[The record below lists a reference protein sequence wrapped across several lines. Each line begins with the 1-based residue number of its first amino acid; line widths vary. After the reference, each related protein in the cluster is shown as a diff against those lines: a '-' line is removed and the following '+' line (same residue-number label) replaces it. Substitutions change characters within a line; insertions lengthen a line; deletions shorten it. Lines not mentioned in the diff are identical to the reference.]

1 MIGWKCDVGYMPNGT
16 IPTSLSDVVFTDRN
30 VPVTF
35 CNTIYQTG
43 ADVSFDNLSV
53 DDVASK
59 IDELTN
65 FDSSAIYAIP
75 YNLNGKDARSF
86 IKKAI
91 PSADLA
97 YPNLWDYAESLNG
110 GYVYPAIYIPGL
122 KNSLIIRYS
131 NAGVLWKVNTDGT
144 LVRVSGNYE
153 IPTYISTLLNPLEF
167 RCYMISTLNYNN
179 SNLSEENRFAFYS
192 DIEAKF
198 NLKSGSVRLVTFD
211 VVGWTQYQTVKYL
224 FSENPPPDFEIITPP
239 NPYDPIGP
247 SGPGDLPPGTFDDDS
262 DPIPDSSLPTLS
274 AANTGFTRIYN
285 PTLSQVQAL
294 AQYLWTT
301 PDIIETIW
309 NHIKQFFENPMDAII
324 GFNLVP
330 VPVPDGGTEN
340 FKLMYIDTGV
350 SMTAAANQFVDR
362 DCGTVEIKRYYGSAL
377 DQSPYTKVSC
387 FLPYIGTVQLNTDE
401 VMGTTLQVKYRVDI
415 CSGSC
420 VAKIFIDGNCLYQY
434 SGHCAIN
441 IPISSAD
448 FSSYVSAAIN
458 VAKLAIGAATAGAG
472 GAAMAAAQVAGS
484 EQQTNNVVNWQSQ
497 YGVGSAPNLP
507 APIGISQSPGGPSPD
522 TQHSTTSASFA
533 GLTPANIS
541 NTVGEIMNA
550 KPHVEHSGSFSGNTG
565 YLGVRRPFIIIER
578 PNMCMPANY
587 QVLNGFPAMITM
599 ELGTCKGFT
608 RVQQVQLTGMSA
620 TNPEQAEIL
629 ELLKSGVV
637 L

>member
-1 MIGWKCDVGYMPNGT
+1 MNTLLISKAFNGQDCYMGVVSGLEFVNGNISGFKKLKSVTEISKNQIKYLGNNNYFPLANIGFASVEAL
-16 IPTSLSDVVFTDRN
+16 TSWSVSRSNFITGEIGGFEQIDYRTASVEFLNDGELAFS
-30 VPVTF
+30 F
-35 CNTIYQTG
+35 CIQNTG
-43 ADVSFDNLSV
+43 APTRGYWLSLFGYCFRSNQWYYVSNC
-53 DDVASK
+53 ATTSK
-59 IDELTN
+59 VL
-65 FDSSAIYAIP
+65 
-75 YNLNGKDARSF
+75 
-86 IKKAI
+86 
-91 PSADLA
+91 PSAATSYLE
-97 YPNLWDYAESLNG
+97 L
-110 GYVYPAIYIPGL
+110 
-122 KNSLIIRYS
+122 
-131 NAGVLWKVNTDGT
+131 
-144 LVRVSGNYE
+144 
-153 IPTYISTLLNPLEF
+153 PTWVCICTN
-167 RCYMISTLNYNN
+167 
-179 SNLSEENRFAFYS
+179 EENDSCFLLGIKDDSTYFCYPMEDTYGIPITMWPS
-192 DIEAKF
+192 T
-198 NLKSGSVRLVTFD
+198 SVTD
-211 VVGWTQYQTVKYL
+211 K
-224 FSENPPPDFEIITPP
+224 NPDPNIPIPPP
-239 NPYDPIGP
+239 NPYEPGGP
-247 SGPGDLPPGTFDDDS
+247 SGPGDLPPGSFDDDS
-262 DPIPDSSLPTLS
+262 DSIPDSSLPTIS

-285 PTLSQVQAL
+285 PTLSQVQSL

-350 SMTAAANQFVDR
+350 AMTAASNQFVDR

-458 VAKLAIGAATAGAG
+458 VAKLAVGAATAGAG

-484 EQQTNNVVNWQSQ
+484 EQQTGNMFTSQ
-497 YGVGSAPNLP
+497 FGGSSQNLP
-507 APIGISQSPGGPSPD
+507 ALPQSYQEPQQSEQ
-522 TQHSTTSASFA
+522 TTTSASFA
-533 GLTPANIS
+533 GLSPANVS

-587 QVLNGFPAMITM
+587 QALNGFPAMITM

-608 RVQQVQLTGMSA
+608 RVQQVQLTGMTA

>member
-1 MIGWKCDVGYMPNGT
+1 MIGWYVNVGYFPNSS
-16 IPTSLSDVVFTDRN
+16 PTSLSSFTVLDSNNIVTMATGKKLEEAGMFTEHDIKDSSIIMESVLGNDFYSTYFVPSAVSSPYSTLINFESQYLPSVSNMFKNSHEYRLSTNTDIYWGIHFKSLNRLIIWNGVYAYKVFSVN
-30 VPVTF
+30 G
-35 CNTIYQTG
+35 NSLSLLGSYSLYQTFYPFLITALNANNG
-43 ADVSFDNLSV
+43 TLSNCVLCISNYNGPSDIISENLSTYTFTFTGPVNSPRFFDITSNVISSRAKNFFNAIFGGGLPPDVS
-53 DDVASK
+53 
-59 IDELTN
+59 
-65 FDSSAIYAIP
+65 
-75 YNLNGKDARSF
+75 
-86 IKKAI
+86 
-91 PSADLA
+91 
-97 YPNLWDYAESLNG
+97 
-110 GYVYPAIYIPGL
+110 
-122 KNSLIIRYS
+122 II
-131 NAGVLWKVNTDGT
+131 
-144 LVRVSGNYE
+144 
-153 IPTYISTLLNPLEF
+153 NP
-167 RCYMISTLNYNN
+167 
-179 SNLSEENRFAFYS
+179 
-192 DIEAKF
+192 D
-198 NLKSGSVRLVTFD
+198 
-211 VVGWTQYQTVKYL
+211 
-224 FSENPPPDFEIITPP
+224 
-239 NPYDPIGP
+239 NPYEPGGP
-247 SGPGDLPPGTFDDDS
+247 SGPTDPDLPPGTFDDSS
-262 DPIPDSSLPTLS
+262 DTIPDSPLPTIS
-274 AANTGFTRIYN
+274 AADTGFTRIYN

-294 AQYLWTT
+294 ARYLWTT

-330 VPVPDGGTEN
+330 VPVPDGGTTN

-350 SMTAAANQFVDR
+350 AMTAAANQFVDV
-362 DCGTVEIKRYYGSAL
+362 DCGTLEVKRYYGSAL

-401 VMGTTLQVKYRVDI
+401 VMGATLQVKYRVDI

-420 VAKIFIDGNCLYQY
+420 VAKIFIDGNCIYQY

-484 EQQTNNVVNWQSQ
+484 EQQTGNTMSFQPQSGSSPDLPAIYQGQSQ
-497 YGVGSAPNLP
+497 
-507 APIGISQSPGGPSPD
+507 QPSGQ
-522 TQHSTTSASFA
+522 TTTSASFA
-533 GLTPANIS
+533 GLSPSNIS

-587 QVLNGFPAMITM
+587 QALNGFPAMITM

-608 RVQQVQLTGMSA
+608 RVQQVQLTGMTA